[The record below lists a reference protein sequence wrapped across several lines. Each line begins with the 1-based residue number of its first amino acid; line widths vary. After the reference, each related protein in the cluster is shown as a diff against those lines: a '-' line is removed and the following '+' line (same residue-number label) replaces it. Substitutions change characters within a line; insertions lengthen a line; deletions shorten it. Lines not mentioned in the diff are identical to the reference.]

1 VKNKDNTI
9 TTVPIRK
16 LVTEPFRNWRP
27 MQESGGPRI
36 KRSLYLDQ
44 NSIGFLDEDDIARL
58 SKFRWLEKYL
68 TTKSSEIAAWNQSIG
83 DMAAIHANTR
93 RSTNIG
99 TFRAYVEAY
108 LRGHPGVHQGMTL
121 MVRQLPPGS
130 DGLPIKIYC
139 FTNTWVGYESIQANI
154 FDHLYAILP
163 EFKLRVFQAPAG
175 YDLLGTGPNVDRRN
189 LPNDR
194 KPMPSI

>member
-1 VKNKDNTI
+1 MKNKDNTI

-44 NSIGFLDEDDIARL
+44 NSIGFLNEDDIARL
-58 SKFRWLEKYL
+58 WKFRWLERYL

-83 DMAAIHANTR
+83 DMATIPANTR
-93 RSTNIG
+93 RATNIG

-108 LRGHPGVHQGMTL
+108 LRGHSGVHQGMTL

-130 DGLPIKIYC
+130 DGLPIEIYC
-139 FTNTWVGYESIQANI
+139 FTNTVAWVGYESIQADI
-154 FDHLYAILP
+154 STISTPF
-163 EFKLRVFQAPAG
+163 FQSLSSACSRRRRAMTCLARGPTPAQ
-175 YDLLGTGPNVDRRN
+175 
-189 LPNDR
+189 
-194 KPMPSI
+194 SAE